1 MAPLIPVKTA
11 DGQTELSQ
19 RQRRLGQRH
28 RTVLLLVDGRRSEQE
43 VRSLAQRAGA
53 GDSCF
58 GELLALG
65 LIALAPSGDSLAT
78 VPMAASKPG
87 DDSPWHVDIPLFDEA
102 PGPAVAIARARAPL
116 PRHEEPESL
125 LPAAQAL
132 PPESMLSGALP
143 LHASPAGESVEDFET
158 LEAARSE
165 DAPLE
170 EARDILM
177 RALRK
182 EAPLAGTVTMLRL
195 RRARSRHE
203 LAELIDEV
211 EARIVKPHR
220 SLGAQQLLRRAR
232 HLLDTRIDP
241 LPAS

>member
-1 MAPLIPVKTA
+1 LAPLIPVKTA
-11 DGQTELSQ
+11 DGQTELSH

-65 LIALAPSGDSLAT
+65 LIALAPSGDRLAT
-78 VPMAASKPG
+78 LPLAASAPG
-87 DDSPWHVDIPLFDEA
+87 DDTPWHIDIPLVDEA
-102 PGPAVAIARARAPL
+102 PGPPAAIARARAPL
-116 PRHEEPESL
+116 PSHDEERL
-125 LPAAQAL
+125 LPAAPAL
-132 PPESMLSGALP
+132 PPESMLSGAVP
-143 LHASPAGESVEDFET
+143 LHASPAGEPLEDFET

-195 RRARSRHE
+195 RRARSRRE

-220 SLGAQQLLRRAR
+220 SLAAQQLLRRAR
-232 HLLDTRIDP
+232 HLLETRIDP
-241 LPAS
+241 LPAR